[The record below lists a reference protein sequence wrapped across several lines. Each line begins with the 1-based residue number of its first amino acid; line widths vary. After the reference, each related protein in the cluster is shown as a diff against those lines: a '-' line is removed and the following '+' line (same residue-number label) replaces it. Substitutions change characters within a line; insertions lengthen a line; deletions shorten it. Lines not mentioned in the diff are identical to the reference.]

1 MQKQEVTKPRR
12 HLGKDN
18 KSGENDRESQKRRH
32 DVNADRRKLGV
43 PTRKLRQH
51 QKENSDAR
59 NSEMEASINTP
70 MQRLFSEHTVEVKDR
85 NVADTDDTDDQQNT
99 QSTDPVTRK
108 QGVSKDRIRTLLF
121 LERHERNGV
130 AAPVRAVPAEVPHV
144 RRRDSLSDEAGSC
157 SSDSTNNSHG
167 HEKRG
172 SHPVSQLDYSYGV
185 GSASEATSSDASAG
199 VSLDKRRRSTLRS
212 VANLQRDILRIVK
225 KNKTTTAR
233 QRLVGKALPC
243 YSPRGENTVGDSSS
257 SKSDDDDAGD
267 VGGERRSMTALGR
280 TPRQQEDMQST
291 RRLGTQNG
299 HAGDTMPLDVLQ
311 TQERVNRRSTL
322 SDALKNTPAS
332 RFRENMTDDILC
344 RSVEHKRLFSGED
357 TAVRRHGDKPRAKR
371 NGRSDNSKDR
381 AREKERNTKSIK
393 AQLSQKRSR
402 NKNGKFYSPK
412 KKDALHPRTKE
423 KVSSTRQVLSD
434 DSNDEQTTIARQV
447 LSRQKALKIPE
458 KTKRKTAAA
467 SGDKPEKLLGKL
479 WFMTG

>member
-1 MQKQEVTKPRR
+1 
-12 HLGKDN
+12 
-18 KSGENDRESQKRRH
+18 
-32 DVNADRRKLGV
+32 
-43 PTRKLRQH
+43 
-51 QKENSDAR
+51 
-59 NSEMEASINTP
+59 MEASINTP

-85 NVADTDDTDDQQNT
+85 NVADTDGTDDQQNT

-130 AAPVRAVPAEVPHV
+130 AAPVRAAPAEVPHV

-243 YSPRGENTVGDSSS
+243 YSPRGENPVGDSSS

-267 VGGERRSMTALGR
+267 VGGERHSMTALGR

-291 RRLGTQNG
+291 RRLGNQNG

-458 KTKRKTAAA
+458 KTKRKTVAA